1 VKIPQVIYFICAFSL
16 YFSTPAVRGD
26 WLGDNM
32 AIGMNK
38 SNVLSVEG
46 KFKVV

>member
-1 VKIPQVIYFICAFSL
+1 VKIPKVIYFVHAFSL

-26 WLGDNM
+26 WLSDKM
-32 AIGMNK
+32 ATGTNK

-46 KFKVV
+46 KVKVI